1 MSHDARRVSAT
12 ILVTSMRGG
21 LAIKSETGGFGGM
34 VGSPIFHHK
43 PPEPAN
49 YIDVVQQTQNVTP
62 KYKGVGGW
70 GKRNRDVEAV
80 GGAKVFL
87 CPPAGE
93 AQGQITQMI
102 RSLSSLMIGWIIPWA
117 AGAAGCSY
125 CSVCEQGKMQG
136 HELTR

>member
-70 GKRNRDVEAV
+70 GKRNRDAEAV

-93 AQGQITQMI
+93 AKKSTLG
-102 RSLSSLMIGWIIPWA
+102 IPFRMEVPVLRPQRLPSKA
-117 AGAAGCSY
+117 KKF
-125 CSVCEQGKMQG
+125 V
-136 HELTR
+136 

>member
-1 MSHDARRVSAT
+1 VVW
-12 ILVTSMRGG
+12 LV
-21 LAIKSETGGFGGM
+21 
-34 VGSPIFHHK
+34 SPIFHHK
-43 PPEPAN
+43 PPEPG

-102 RSLSSLMIGWIIPWA
+102 RSLSSLMISLIIPCANTQTQHTA
-117 AGAAGCSY
+117 AQSARPLGGS
-125 CSVCEQGKMQG
+125 
-136 HELTR
+136 R